1 MNAPDWQENVLD
13 LVSLAR
19 DQLSLARLLRQKAQV
34 FQEIRD
40 TSGIHPMD
48 PELLPTLLNSAWIM
62 RCQAGATLKM
72 IEIENGK
79 MVMAGVDPVRL
90 SAWLNGHMY
99 RTWPEYWETYI
110 NDPHLKED
118 LVVNSHI

>member
-19 DQLSLARLLRQKAQV
+19 EQLSSARLLRQRV
-34 FQEIRD
+34 QEVQDMKDAFGIRP
-40 TSGIHPMD
+40 TD
-48 PELLPTLLNSAWIM
+48 PELLPTLLSSAKEM
-62 RCQAGATLKM
+62 RICAGATLKM